1 MYTVIAVRF
10 ILSDRMELAIKRERK
25 LYFLHTWKWWPTFES
40 TACGGYHGIS
50 RNTQASS
57 EPQIKGLELGSSHLG
72 SDSPGTQYVAG
83 RRHSKLTASVGK
95 H

>member
-1 MYTVIAVRF
+1 MTEWSWQLKEKGSYISC
-10 ILSDRMELAIKRERK
+10 ILE
-25 LYFLHTWKWWPTFES
+25 WWPTFES